1 MKKILSTIL
10 LVFCFINANAWGSKG
25 LAMVAQVAFHYL
37 DESTKKNVLSYLDG
51 MSIEDAA
58 NWMDN
63 IKDDHSYDYMKPWHY
78 ANFAEGKSVE
88 ILKGANIMYQ
98 LEQTIKALEHKDQLT
113 KAEIKLKI
121 LYLFHLIGDL
131 HQPLHV
137 GYGHDKGGNTV
148 QLNYKGKGTNLH
160 SFWDSGIIYYERITL
175 TDCLNAQNYSVVEL
189 KDLQKIDVVTW
200 GNDSRALLGAAY
212 NYKQAKVSD
221 NYVAQSGLLIEKQI
235 QKAGIRLAG
244 ALETFFK

>member
-1 MKKILSTIL
+1 MKKDIYFILV
-10 LVFCFINANAWGSKG
+10 VFCCVKANAWGSKG
-25 LAMVAQVAFHYL
+25 HAMVAQVAFTYL
-37 DESTKKNVLSYLDG
+37 DPATQKNVMSYLYG
-51 MSIEDAA
+51 MTIEEAA

-63 IKDDHSYDYMKPWHY
+63 IKDDRSYDYMKPWHY
-78 ANFAEGKSVE
+78 ANFDEGKAAE
-88 ILKGANIMYQ
+88 IFEGANIMYQ
-98 LEQTIKALEHKDQLT
+98 LDQTLKALKDKDKLS

-160 SFWDSGIIYYERITL
+160 SFWDSGIVYYQKITL
-175 TDCLNAQNYSVVEL
+175 AGCLKSQPYSRKEL
-189 KDLQKIDVVTW
+189 KDLQKMDIVAW
-200 GNDSRALLGAAY
+200 GNDSRSLLEAVY
-212 NYKQAKVSD
+212 DYKKAKVSD
-221 NYVAQSGLLIEKQI
+221 EYVAQSGLLIEKQI

-244 ALETFFK
+244 VLETFFK

>member
-1 MKKILSTIL
+1 MKKGVYFIFLF
-10 LVFCFINANAWGSKG
+10 FCCLKANAWGSKG
-25 LAMVAQVAFHYL
+25 HAMVAQVAFTYL
-37 DESTKKNVLSYLDG
+37 DDVTKKNVMAYLDG
-51 MSIEDAA
+51 MTIEEVA

-63 IKDDHSYDYMKPWHY
+63 IKDDHNYDYMKPWHY
-78 ANFAEGKSVE
+78 ANFAEGKAAE
-88 ILKGANIMYQ
+88 IFEGANIMYQ
-98 LEQTIKALEHKDQLT
+98 LDQTLKALKNKDKLS

-160 SFWDSGIIYYERITL
+160 SFWDSGIIYYENISFA
-175 TDCLNAQNYSVVEL
+175 DCLNAQTYSAAEV
-189 KDLQKIDVVTW
+189 KDLQKMDLVAW
-200 GNDSRALLGAAY
+200 GNDSRTLLGAVY
-212 NYKQAKVSD
+212 DYKKAKVSD
-221 NYVAQSGLLIEKQI
+221 EYVAQSGLLIKKQI

-244 ALETFFK
+244 VLETFFK

>member
-1 MKKILSTIL
+1 MKKIFSLVLI
-10 LVFCFINANAWGSKG
+10 VFCILNANAWGSKG
-25 LAMVAQVAFHYL
+25 HAMVAQVAFHHL
-37 DESTKKNVLSYLDG
+37 DDATKKNVLAYLDG
-51 MSIEDAA
+51 MTIEEAA

-78 ANFAEGKSVE
+78 ANFGEGQPVA
-88 ILKGANIMYQ
+88 ILQGGNIMYQ
-98 LEQTIKALEHKDQLT
+98 LEQTIKALEHKDTLT

-160 SFWDSGIIYYERITL
+160 SFWDSGIIYYHNITL
-175 TDCLNAQNYSVVEL
+175 SDCLNAQNYSAVEV
-189 KDLQKIDVVTW
+189 KNLQKIDLVTW
-200 GNDSRALLGAAY
+200 GNDSRALLGPVY
-212 NYKQAKVSD
+212 DYKKAKVSD
-221 NYVAQSGLLIEKQI
+221 EYVAQSGLLIEKQI
-235 QKAGIRLAG
+235 HKAGIRLAG
-244 ALETFFK
+244 VLEKFFK